1 LPITDERDDV
11 GGSSWVILT
20 LSHKDAT
27 VSDVDTTCRIDEL
40 AERAAQALA
49 ASGTKAPSARVT
61 PRPDPRMLRYYTTLG
76 LLDRPLEVRGRTAYY
91 GRRHLLQVV
100 AIKRMQAAGASLADV
115 QRQLAGASTAELE
128 HIADLPV
135 DGAAPVPAARPA
147 PRRQFWREPPVPMGP
162 AAIRLAPGV
171 TLVLDAARP
180 LSPDDLEAVRR
191 AAAPLVDHLSTIIE
205 ER

>member
-1 LPITDERDDV
+1 MADEYR
-11 GGSSWVILT
+11 L
-20 LSHKDAT
+20 
-27 VSDVDTTCRIDEL
+27 DEL
-40 AERAAQALA
+40 ATRAAAVLSA
-49 ASGTKAPSARVT
+49 AGTEAPSARVT

-100 AIKRMQAAGASLADV
+100 AIKRLQAAGASLADV
-115 QRQLAGASTAELE
+115 QGRLAGASTAELE
-128 HIADLPV
+128 RIADLPADDAARATV
-135 DGAAPVPAARPA
+135 AAAAPPA
-147 PRRQFWREPPVPMGP
+147 PRRQFWRQAPETPAGP

-180 LSPDDLEAVRR
+180 LSPDDHEAVRA
-191 AAAPLVDHLSTIIE
+191 AAAPLVDHLSTILE